1 MTTQTNNTISLP
13 QGKPRISPF
22 PLLAA
27 LTGLLLAGQWL
38 PAIKF
43 FSTPASYLPLH
54 TFLEFVA
61 IVISA
66 MVFAIAWNQRTRPD
80 NSHAIL
86 LGCGFLAVCL
96 IDFGHTL
103 SYAGMPELVTPSGAE
118 KAINFWLAG
127 RYVAATVLL
136 SVALTS
142 PRRWSQGACYG
153 ALLAAL
159 STIALVWWVALGHA
173 DWLPRTFIAGQGLT
187 GIKVGAEY
195 LVAALYLTAG
205 GIIIARQRK
214 AGNDD
219 QIWLG
224 VAACVQA
231 LAEMFFTLYA
241 DVTDIFN
248 LLGHV
253 YKALAYLMIYRAL
266 FVSGFQAPFL
276 ELERKKAHLKTLVT
290 TIPDLVWLKD
300 QHGVYLS
307 CNAAFEQLY
316 GAREEVILGKTD
328 YDFVDKD
335 LADFFRKNDLAAIH
349 AGQALRNEEWLT
361 FAIGGYHGL
370 FETTKTPMYSANGE
384 IIGVL
389 GIAHDITGR
398 KQAEEQLAQHQ
409 AHLQVLVE
417 QRTAEVAS
425 AMAAVKASEQRY
437 EFAMAATRDGIWDW
451 LLQTGLTYVS
461 PAYCQMLGFQPGE
474 LGNHVETCFVN
485 LLHPDDSQD
494 ILNRARIRLQAEGN
508 YEIEFRMRC
517 KDGSYKWILSR
528 GQVVERDVDG
538 TPLRAVGT
546 HIDLTQRKTME
557 LALRQAKE
565 AAEASAKAK
574 SAFLANMSHEIRTPM
589 NAILGLGGLLLR
601 RSNDPWQTE
610 KIRKIMEAGKHLLN
624 VINDVLDLSKI
635 EADKLQLENKPI
647 RIETIVANVESM
659 LHERAS
665 EKNLSLLSEI
675 EPMPSGLSGDAT
687 RLQQALLNYV
697 SNAIKFTAAGQI
709 VIRIRVIALDEQRAT
724 LRFEVEDSGIGINA
738 DILPRL
744 FESFEQADSS
754 TTRSYGGTGLGLAIT
769 RKIAA
774 LMGGDAGASSREGK
788 GSLFWFSVQLQR
800 GDSSRMPEQTL
811 PGGPLQEDE
820 LKRLFQGAQVLL
832 AEDNE
837 LNCEVAQE
845 MLHALGL
852 EVDIAHDGIEAVE
865 KAGTKTYDLILMDI
879 QMPRLDGFGATRAIR
894 ALPDSAATPIL
905 AMTANAF
912 HDDKLAC
919 EAAGMNDFIA
929 KPVAAEVLQR
939 KLLTWLS
946 PSPLPSGT
954 LPQPSAAAVPAARD
968 NGRELPPLPGIDIAT
983 GLIYANGKMPLY
995 LKLLAMFQA
1004 KYDNG
1009 FGKAM
1014 RQAIAAAD
1022 WHNAELQAHSM
1033 KGMAGTLGAGKLQEK
1048 AGALESAIKS
1058 HQQDR
1063 IRVLLDELMSEL
1075 ESVLAGIGKL
1085 QAHQQQPMPPSA
1097 PQQIEPAQLSNRL
1110 AAFLPLLQQR
1120 DTEAIAQ
1127 YAEIR
1132 ALLAAWLG
1140 SGGSLQELDDAI
1152 ARLDFASAGTFIK
1165 DLANQ
1170 AGLRQHAPS

>member
-1 MTTQTNNTISLP
+1 MTEHTHRRTPLP
-13 QGKPRISPF
+13 GHTPWRAPLS
-22 PLLAA
+22 LLAA

-38 PAIKF
+38 PAVKF
-43 FSTPASYLPLH
+43 FSSPASYLPLH

-66 MVFAIAWNQRTRPD
+66 MVFAVAWNQRTRPD

-300 QHGVYLS
+300 QNGVYLS

-316 GAREEVILGKTD
+316 GASEETILGKTD
-328 YDFVDKD
+328 YDFVDKE

-370 FETTKTPMYSANGE
+370 FETTKTPMYSAEGE

-389 GIAHDITGR
+389 GIAHDISSR
-398 KQAEEQLAQHQ
+398 QRVEAALEQHQ
-409 AHLQVLVE
+409 LHLQEMVD
-417 QRTAEVAS
+417 QRTQELAS
-425 AMAAVKASEQRY
+425 AMNKVQSSEQRY
-437 EFAMAATRDGIWDW
+437 EFALAATKDGIWDW
-451 LLQTGLTYVS
+451 NMQTGKTFVS
-461 PAYCQMLGFQPGE
+461 PAYSRMLGYALDE
-474 LGNHVETCFVN
+474 LGDHVSQCFAA
-485 LLHPDDSQD
+485 LLHPDDRD
-494 ILNRARIRLQAEGN
+494 KLLDELKHKLDTAGH
-508 YEIEFRMRC
+508 YETEFRLRC

-528 GQVVERDVDG
+528 GQVVERDQQG
-538 TPLRAVGT
+538 TPVRAVGT
-546 HIDLTQRKTME
+546 HIDLTLRKTME
-557 LALRQAKE
+557 MALRQAKE

-601 RSNDPWQTE
+601 RSSDPWQIE

-635 EADKLQLENKPI
+635 EADKLDLENKPL
-647 RIETIVANVESM
+647 RIEAIVANVESM

-665 EKNLSLLSEI
+665 EKHLALQSDI
-675 EPMPSGLSGDAT
+675 EPMPSGLTGDAT

-697 SNAIKFTAAGQI
+697 SNAIKFTDSGQI
-709 VIRIRVIALDEQRAT
+709 VIRARLLTCDDECAN
-724 LRFEVEDSGIGINA
+724 LRFEVEDSGIGIDA
-738 DILPRL
+738 DTLPRL

-754 TTRSYGGTGLGLAIT
+754 TTRRYGGTGLGLAIT
-769 RKIAA
+769 RKIAC
-774 LMGGDAGASSREGK
+774 LMGGDAGVSSTPGK
-788 GSLFWFSVQLQR
+788 GSVFWFSVRLQR
-800 GDSSRMPEQTL
+800 SDSVLVPETSTYAS
-811 PGGPLQEDE
+811 EEEHE
-820 LKRLFQGAQVLL
+820 LHRLCQGAQVLL

-837 LNCEVAQE
+837 LNREVAQE
-845 MLHALGL
+845 MLNELGL
-852 EVDIAHDGIEAVE
+852 DVDVAHNGLEALE
-865 KAGTKTYDLILMDI
+865 KARAKKYDLILMDI
-879 QMPRLDGFGATRAIR
+879 QMPQLDGFGATRAIR
-894 ALPDSAATPIL
+894 ALPDSAAIPIL
-905 AMTANAF
+905 AMTANVF

-929 KPVAAEVLQR
+929 KPVAADVLQR

-946 PSPLPSGT
+946 PSPRSNRTGPR
-954 LPQPSAAAVPAARD
+954 PAAAPQAAGAAGD
-968 NGRELPPLPGIDIAT
+968 LPPLPGIDVAA

-995 LKLLAMFQA
+995 LKLLTMFHD
-1004 KYDNG
+1004 KFGKG
-1009 FGKAM
+1009 FGAAM
-1014 RQAIAAAD
+1014 QQAIKQQDWAD
-1022 WHNAELQAHSM
+1022 AELQAHSM
-1033 KGMAGTLGAGKLQEK
+1033 QGMAGTLGAQALQEK
-1048 AGALESAIKS
+1048 AAALEAAIK
-1058 HQQDR
+1058 HNQPERLGGLLQDV
-1063 IRVLLDELMSEL
+1063 IIEL
-1075 ESVLAGIGKL
+1075 EQVLGGI
-1085 QAHQQQPMPPSA
+1085 
-1097 PQQIEPAQLSNRL
+1097 AQLQQHRQQAAPAPAMQQHISPEL
-1110 AAFLPLLQQR
+1110 AAERLRAFLHLLKQR
-1120 DTEAIAQ
+1120 DTEALPQFAD
-1127 YAEIR
+1127 IR
-1132 ALLAAWLG
+1132 AMISGWPNVDGALQQLDAAI
-1140 SGGSLQELDDAI
+1140 S
-1152 ARLDFASAGTFIK
+1152 RLDFASAQTFIREM
-1165 DLANQ
+1165 ANQ
-1170 AGLRQHAPS
+1170 AGVRLEQAS